1 MTPKRL
7 VGFGASG
14 PGGAPPERD
23 GLAVT
28 APLRRRVPA
37 CAGSETD

>member
-7 VGFGASG
+7 VGFGAPG
-14 PGGAPPERD
+14 PGGAPPERRS
-23 GLAVT
+23 LAVT
-28 APLRRRVPA
+28 ASVRPELPA

>member
-7 VGFGASG
+7 VGFGAPG
-14 PGGAPPERD
+14 PGGAPPERNS
-23 GLAVT
+23 LAVT
-28 APLRRRVPA
+28 APVRPQLPA

>member
-7 VGFGASG
+7 VGLAASG
-14 PGGAPPERD
+14 PGGAPLERD

-28 APLRRRVPA
+28 AQMRPRVPA
-37 CAGSETD
+37 GAESETD

>member
-7 VGFGASG
+7 AGFGAPG
-14 PGGAPPERD
+14 PGGAPPERH

-28 APLRRRVPA
+28 APLRPQLPA
-37 CAGSETD
+37 CAESETD